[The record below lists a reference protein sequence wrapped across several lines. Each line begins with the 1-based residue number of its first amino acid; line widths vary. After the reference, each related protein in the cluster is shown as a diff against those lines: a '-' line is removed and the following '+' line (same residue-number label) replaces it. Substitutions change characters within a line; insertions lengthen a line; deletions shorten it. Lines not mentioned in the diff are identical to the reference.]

1 MGPQWPC
8 HGVERALTV
17 RNGPV
22 TVTQMVS
29 NLEGGL
35 CTRHALF
42 HLGLRV
48 LETRVGV
55 FLIVCLFSERESA
68 LFCGRCFPQLRPG
81 SLPSTPALDRG
92 SEVYA
97 VPWDTAGGGR
107 GGSRPARYL
116 RRRREGARRRCQ
128 LRAGRVGAGSA
139 GLGRAGRAG
148 AV

>member
-1 MGPQWPC
+1 MVASGC
-8 HGVERALTV
+8 LTV

-55 FLIVCLFSERESA
+55 FLIVCLFSEGESA

-81 SLPSTPALDRG
+81 SPLSTPALDRG
-92 SEVYA
+92 REVYA
-97 VPWDTAGGGR
+97 VPRDTAGGGS
-107 GGSRPARYL
+107 GSRPARYL
-116 RRRREGARRRCQ
+116 RRRGEGAGRRCQ